1 MSRFFAIFAV
11 LVVLSGLGT
20 ALFFALRPAPADKF
34 AECRTTAVAGGS
46 AAIGGPFELIDHTG
60 LRVTDVDVIDG
71 PTLMYFG
78 YTFCPDV
85 CPLDTYRNAETVALL
100 EERGVD
106 VKPVMVTIDPS
117 RDTPESMAAFV
128 GYLHEDMVGLTG
140 TTDEIA
146 AAIRTYR
153 VYAAKNGEGENYL
166 MDHSTW
172 TYLMAPEHGFLE
184 FFGRDIAP
192 EDMADQVACFVDK
205 L

>member
-1 MSRFFAIFAV
+1 MSRLVAIVAV

-20 ALFFALRPAPADKF
+20 GLFFALRPAPADQF

-46 AAIGGPFELIDHTG
+46 AAIGGPFELTDHTG
-60 LRVTDVDVIDG
+60 LRVTEADVIDG

-85 CPLDTYRNAETVALL
+85 CPLDTYRNAEAVALL
-100 EERGVD
+100 DERGVD
-106 VKPVMVTIDPS
+106 VKPVMVTIDPT

-140 TTDEIA
+140 TTEEIA
-146 AAIRTYR
+146 AAIKAYR

-184 FFGRDIAP
+184 FFDRDITP
-192 EDMADQVACFVDK
+192 EDMANQVACFVDK

>member
-1 MSRFFAIFAV
+1 MSRVIAILAV
-11 LVVLSGLGT
+11 LVVVSGLGT
-20 ALFFALRPAPADKF
+20 AMFFALRPAPADQF
-34 AECRTTAVAGGS
+34 AECRATTVAGGS
-46 AAIGGPFELIDHTG
+46 AAIGGPFELTDHTG
-60 LRVTDVDVIDG
+60 RRVTDVDVIDG

-85 CPLDTYRNAETVALL
+85 CPLDTYRNAEAVALL
-100 EERGVD
+100 EERGIE
-106 VKPVMVTIDPS
+106 VKPVFVSIDPE

-140 TTDEIA
+140 SPEDIS
-146 AAIRTYR
+146 AAIKAYR
-153 VYAAKNGEGENYL
+153 VYAAKNGDGENYL

-184 FFGRDIAP
+184 FFNRDISP
-192 EDMADQVACFVDK
+192 EDMADQVACFVDR

>member
-1 MSRFFAIFAV
+1 MSRFFAIIAV

-20 ALFFALRPAPADKF
+20 AMFFALRPAPADQF
-34 AECRTTAVAGGS
+34 AECRATKVAGGS
-46 AAIGGPFELIDHTG
+46 AAIGGPFELTDHTG
-60 LRVTDVDVIDG
+60 QRVTDVDVIDG

-85 CPLDTYRNAETVALL
+85 CPLDTYRNAEAVAVL
-100 EERGVD
+100 EERGIK
-106 VKPVMVTIDPS
+106 VKPVMVTIDPE

-140 TTDEIA
+140 SPEDISA
-146 AAIRTYR
+146 VIKAYR
-153 VYAAKNGEGENYL
+153 VYAAKNGDGENYL

-184 FFGRDIAP
+184 FFNRDITP
-192 EDMADQVACFVDK
+192 EDMADQVACFVNK

>member
-46 AAIGGPFELIDHTG
+46 AAIGGPFELVDHTG

-140 TTDEIA
+140 TTEEIGQWP
-146 AAIRTYR
+146 R
-153 VYAAKNGEGENYL
+153 E
-166 MDHSTW
+166 
-172 TYLMAPEHGFLE
+172 LE
-184 FFGRDIAP
+184 LRKSGCP
-192 EDMADQVACFVDK
+192 
-205 L
+205 

>member
-20 ALFFALRPAPADKF
+20 AMFSALRPAPADQF
-34 AECRTTAVAGGS
+34 AECRATKVAGGS
-46 AAIGGPFELIDHTG
+46 AAIGGSFELTDHTG
-60 LRVTDVDVIDG
+60 QRVTDADVIDG

-85 CPLDTYRNAETVALL
+85 CPLDTYRNAEAVAVL
-100 EERGVD
+100 EERGIK
-106 VKPVMVTIDPS
+106 VKPVMVTIDPE

-140 TTDEIA
+140 SPEGIS
-146 AAIRTYR
+146 AAIKAYR
-153 VYAAKNGEGENYL
+153 VYAAKNGDGENYL

-184 FFGRDIAP
+184 FFNRDITP